1 MPNVKDA
8 NTARPAPAG
17 WMVQAGHEYY
27 TGNGRSAFERWT
39 PFRKFAKVYRRKGW
53 AQKIATQL
61 GGQIV
66 AVANKVNV
74 SDQLTRRSD

>member
-1 MPNVKDA
+1 MRNFEEDA
-8 NTARPAPAG
+8 NAARPAPAG
-17 WMVQAGHEYY
+17 WMVQVGHEYY

-39 PFRKFAKVYRRKGW
+39 PFAKFAKIYRRKGW

-66 AVANKVNV
+66 AVADKVNV
-74 SDQLTRRSD
+74 SH